1 MTKGP
6 QLDGMTIQYK
16 QQYERHQSIH
26 ILQTQDDDD
35 DNIWPALSEHRCL
48 QFDKRIFGQN
58 DEYCLLYTKVDIYRT
73 TNVNI
78 DL

>member
-1 MTKGP
+1 MYIYIYIDEQDGNISVMTKGP

-35 DNIWPALSEHRCL
+35 DNI
-48 QFDKRIFGQN
+48 
-58 DEYCLLYTKVDIYRT
+58 
-73 TNVNI
+73 
-78 DL
+78 